1 MTPRAMNSAAV
12 AHNQARLG
20 DIAAHQRRAI
30 GLLTQA
36 QRVWTPETH
45 PVDWAMT
52 QNNLGNAWLLMP
64 TSDRGENLGKA
75 IACYT
80 AALEIRIREAHPVD
94 WAATQNNLGN
104 AWLFMPTG
112 DRREN
117 LGKAIACYTAA
128 LEVLSAEWLSGG
140 HGTAEEFDAIAP
152 ADG

>member
-45 PVDWAMT
+45 TVDWAMT
-52 QNNLGNAWLLMP
+52 QNNLGVAWADL
-64 TSDRGENLGKA
+64 
-75 IACYT
+75 
-80 AALEIRIREAHPVD
+80 
-94 WAATQNNLGN
+94 
-104 AWLFMPTG
+104 PTG
-112 DRREN
+112 DRGEN